1 MKTLDQLNIGDKMMI
16 KNLSKDSTVRRRLLD
31 MGLTPGTALEVTGK
45 APFGDPIEILVRG
58 YKLSLRKSE
67 AQNVMGE

>member
-16 KNLSKDSTVRRRLLD
+16 KNLSNDSAVRRRLLD
-31 MGLTPGTALEVTGK
+31 MGLTPGTGLQVTGK

-67 AQNVMGE
+67 AENVMGE